1 MKGMNAL
8 IPPNKTKGVLLLLPI
23 LVVGLALAEGGGSS
37 GLATGLN
44 KAINELKAGG
54 EVVKG
59 GVCFFSNIL
68 LPVILY
74 GAAAAAIALG
84 LIMRAT
90 VPNARWYLWT
100 GGGVIGALLFTILIP
115 LLQSLMGGD
124 RCRAA
129 LEILDTL
136 RMIV

>member
-8 IPPNKTKGVLLLLPI
+8 IPPNKTKGILLLLLI
-23 LVVGLALAEGGGSS
+23 LVAGLALAEGGGSS

>member
-8 IPPNKTKGVLLLLPI
+8 IPSSKTKGIFLLLLV
-23 LVVGLALAEGGGSS
+23 LVAGLALAEGGGSS

-68 LPVILY
+68 LPVLLY
-74 GAAAAAIALG
+74 GVAVGATAWG
-84 LIMRAT
+84 LIMRAS
-90 VPNARWYLWT
+90 VPGSKWYLWA
-100 GGGVIGALLFTILIP
+100 GGGVAAILLFTIFIP
-115 LLQSLMGGD
+115 LIQSLMGGD

-129 LEILDTL
+129 LELFDTL
-136 RMIV
+136 RMIA